1 MNHQD
6 WNTVVIHGK
15 NFKDEKKVVVREL
28 TKEQKLD
35 NEELGTHKK
44 VSLTLAQSIQQARIA
59 KGYKTQ
65 KDFARAMNLP
75 TDIVNSYESGRA
87 IPESGILQ
95 KMRRVL
101 GVKL

>member
-6 WNTVVIHGK
+6 WKPVVIHGK
-15 NFKDEKKVVVREL
+15 SYKEEKKVVVREL
-28 TKEQKLD
+28 TKEQKLER
-35 NEELGTHKK
+35 EELGTHKK
-44 VSLTLAQSIQQARIA
+44 VSLTLAQTIQQARIA

-65 KDFARAMNLP
+65 KEFAQAMNIP

-87 IPESGILQ
+87 IPDSTILQ